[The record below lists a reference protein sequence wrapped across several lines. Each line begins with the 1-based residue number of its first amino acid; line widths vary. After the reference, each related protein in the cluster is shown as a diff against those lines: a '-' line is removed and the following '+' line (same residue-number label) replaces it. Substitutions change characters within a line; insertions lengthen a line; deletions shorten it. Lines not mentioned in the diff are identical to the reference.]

1 MISSLTF
8 FYPDYTVD
16 PGVSPG
22 HAFSM
27 RVGYTTDRESEPAF
41 LTLPRRLLF
50 NCCLKYKHSNALC
63 QMDCE
68 IHRM

>member
-1 MISSLTF
+1 MIISSLTF

-22 HAFSM
+22 HASWM
-27 RVGYTTDRESEPAF
+27 RVGYTTDRELEANF

-50 NCCLKYKHSNALC
+50 NCWLKYKHSSELC
-63 QMDCE
+63 QLDR
-68 IHRM
+68 IV